1 MGGAMI
7 RCVRVLASVVGLLV
21 GMAAGSTVLAQKA
34 GGTLRV
40 YSPDSP
46 ATMSILEEATIF
58 AVGPMMGVF
67 NNLTLFD
74 QNVKQV
80 SLQSIVPEL
89 ATAWAWSED
98 GMRLTF
104 QLRRGVKWHD
114 GQPFTAKDVVCT
126 YDLRMDKGPEK
137 LRVNP
142 GLSGLQEPRP
152 SHDQRRLRGDLPS
165 EAPAAGLP
173 DADLRRP
180 RGDLSLPCLARRRCA
195 ASRSACVHPSSARTL
210 LSFRK
215 E

>member
-74 QNVKQV
+74 QSVKQA

-104 QLRRGVKWHD
+104 QLPS
-114 GQPFTAKDVVCT
+114 GQPHKDPV
-126 YDLRMDKGPEK
+126 LRAARRRYVAG
-137 LRVNP
+137 
-142 GLSGLQEPRP
+142 G
-152 SHDQRRLRGDLPS
+152 RLRGNIGRSD
-165 EAPAAGLP
+165 
-173 DADLRRP
+173 P
-180 RGDLSLPCLARRRCA
+180 RGNR
-195 ASRSACVHPSSARTL
+195 ASV
-210 LSFRK
+210 
-215 E
+215 